1 MRIQV
6 GTPSN
11 LQQISVESYKSS
23 VIAALDS
30 VTASVAVAPRIAMHE
45 TWALTFEIMKQRT

>member
-11 LQQISVESYKSS
+11 LEQISVESYKSS

-30 VTASVAVAPRIAMHE
+30 VTASVTVVPRIAMHQ
-45 TWALTFEIMKQRT
+45 T